1 MNVFFFQFSFCF
13 KTCIDHVLVSPG
25 LANAN
30 AWVID
35 AEIADHLPIAIC
47 HKLKKGKNP
56 GNNPIS
62 KNTMINYKKLDHLM
76 SNINLEDIEKYSA
89 NVAFNKLQQVVT
101 SNVKQSQ
108 YIASRKQTPRNPWI
122 KQSTIQL
129 GLTVDRLRRKYI
141 RSPTIENETA
151 YKTNKKLHQK
161 TIRQNKVAYYKEQ
174 LRLAG
179 QNQSKVWQI
188 INQVTGRCKNSDTT
202 KNVKLRTKNNE
213 ILSDD
218 FSIANEFNQYYT
230 NIAYD
235 LAKSIEKPEKTS
247 NYYVNQVQ
255 QPVEKFK

>member
-1 MNVFFFQFSFCF
+1 MTTHPPSIINLNCACLLEISQLIQESTHYTGTTE
-13 KTCIDHVLVSPG
+13 TCIDHVLVSPG

-56 GNNPIS
+56 GNNQTS

-129 GLTVDRLRRKYI
+129 VLTVDRLRRKYI

-161 TIRQNKVAYYKEQ
+161 
-174 LRLAG
+174 
-179 QNQSKVWQI
+179 
-188 INQVTGRCKNSDTT
+188 KNSS
-202 KNVKLRTKNNE
+202 K
-213 ILSDD
+213 
-218 FSIANEFNQYYT
+218 
-230 NIAYD
+230 
-235 LAKSIEKPEKTS
+235 
-247 NYYVNQVQ
+247 
-255 QPVEKFK
+255 